1 MLEAKEGPQT
11 GVGGLQT
18 PPRSR
23 AASSRASPCTL
34 GAHVRT
40 IRRGNERRQPPLP
53 PAATLTTLRAIS
65 SSSGPPRTSW
75 RIPGCARHFQ
85 ALETQSSPK
94 LITYHWQHLSF
105 LLPQS
110 LEVASMPWSS
120 GPSAASGAE
129 RRDGERKEE
138 EVPGNGC
145 PGWRALPC
153 PALAW
158 VGCGGPAEMALQSVS
173 RMRVVSAAGG
183 QPRLGGCTQ
192 QGAAPLTSQA
202 KGWGPSSSDGE
213 DTLWML
219 LPQKKRGR
227 KQAPWSSLP
236 WPRSDSHLART
247 CQCPNAT
254 WRDYRNRLEGC

>member
-34 GAHVRT
+34 GAHVRS
-40 IRRGNERRQPPLP
+40 IRRGNERRQPPLS

-65 SSSGPPRTSW
+65 SSFGPPRTSW
-75 RIPGCARHFQ
+75 RIPECARHFQ

-94 LITYHWQHLSF
+94 LITYHRQHLSF

-153 PALAW
+153 PGLGRLWGACRDGPAKRVQDEGGLSRRRPAPPRRLHPARGSSSHVTGQGVGAVLLRWGGHPLDVTPTEEKRERTGTPVFTALA
-158 VGCGGPAEMALQSVS
+158 
-173 RMRVVSAAGG
+173 
-183 QPRLGGCTQ
+183 
-192 QGAAPLTSQA
+192 
-202 KGWGPSSSDGE
+202 
-213 DTLWML
+213 
-219 LPQKKRGR
+219 QK
-227 KQAPWSSLP
+227 
-236 WPRSDSHLART
+236 
-247 CQCPNAT
+247 
-254 WRDYRNRLEGC
+254 